1 MRFYG
6 NTIQLTFLH
15 FFGII
20 EVRKQPNLK
29 RGGNVMRNRRAQVSL
44 FDTYKEVTESY
55 ENNKPKLFRQLD
67 ELIEWETFI
76 PARFFGAFHQ
86 KMGRPRVYSLVS
98 FLKMLVLQRIFGY
111 TEDSQLLLTL
121 RHSSEMR
128 DFCELKKVP
137 DAAKITRFKQEF
149 IVYIEEVFDTLV
161 EQTEPICRQMDKE
174 LADCLVFDTTG
185 IESYVA
191 ENNPKFLNGKL
202 SQAKAFAKKNPG
214 YDPYKGVY
222 SLMPDTAL
230 ANSNVKRQY
239 INGHF
244 CNAQKAGI
252 LTNGL
257 GIVRDIALFDEDFKN
272 AHPEMPVDKR
282 EDDPSLDKE
291 IGDAKALLPI
301 LTDFRSSH
309 PSLHYSTFLG
319 DAAFDSY
326 DLYSALLGSYGFQR
340 AVIPLNLRNSAK
352 ALSADVNESGVPLCP
367 ADKTPMLFAGPCG
380 GKNRSKRLKFVC
392 PKSKVVPA
400 EKGTTR
406 KCFCDVQPLHM
417 VAAFTSILMLTNVF
431 TLVLFVTQRSGT
443 DFMPREPLLNVPSI
457 PSRMF
462 LGLMEEKP
470 LILPQQK
477 QIFFLL
483 ALLNFSV
490 CFSLHSFMTC
500 LLLGKFASLLSNF
513 LLQVYIKLAPRALLL
528 FT

>member
-1 MRFYG
+1 
-6 NTIQLTFLH
+6 
-15 FFGII
+15 
-20 EVRKQPNLK
+20 
-29 RGGNVMRNRRAQVSL
+29 MRNKRAQVSL

-55 ENNKPKLFRQLD
+55 KNNKPKLFRQLD

-161 EQTEPICRQMDKE
+161 EQTEPICRQMDEE

-244 CNAQKAGI
+244 CYAQKVGI

-257 GIVRDIALFDEDFKN
+257 GIVRHIDLFDEDFK
-272 AHPEMPVDKR
+272 ATHPEMPIDKR
-282 EDDPSLDKE
+282 EDDPSLVKE
-291 IGDAKALLPI
+291 IGDSKALLPV
-301 LTDFRSSH
+301 LDDFRKAH
-309 PSLHYSTFLG
+309 PLLKFSTFLG
-319 DAAFDSY
+319 DGAFDSY
-326 DLYSALLGSYGFQR
+326 DIYRALLGPYGFQR
-340 AVIPLNLRNSAK
+340 AVIPLNIRNSSK
-352 ALSADVNESGVPLCP
+352 APSADLNDVGIPLCP
-367 ADKTPMLFAGPCG
+367 KDKTPMRLNGSCA
-380 GKNRSKRLKFVC
+380 GKNRSKRFKFVC
-392 PKSKVVPA
+392 PKSKVVQT
-400 EKGTTR
+400 EKGATR
-406 KCFCDVQPLHM
+406 KCFCDSPCTASSYGRCVYIYPDADLRLYPGLLRDSEEWNRLYAKRTA
-417 VAAFTSILMLTNVF
+417 VERSIASFKAV
-431 TLVLFVTQRSGT
+431 
-443 DFMPREPLLNVPSI
+443 
-457 PSRMF
+457 
-462 LGLMEEKP
+462 LGLDGRKTFNTATTKTD
-470 LILPQQK
+470 LFLAGITQLLGV
-477 QIFFLL
+477 LL
-483 ALLNFSV
+483 AAELHDL
-490 CFSLHSFMTC
+490 SL
-500 LLLGKFASLLSNF
+500 ARR
-513 LLQVYIKLAPRALLL
+513 IRKLAA
-528 FT
+528 

>member
-1 MRFYG
+1 
-6 NTIQLTFLH
+6 
-15 FFGII
+15 
-20 EVRKQPNLK
+20 
-29 RGGNVMRNRRAQVSL
+29 MRNRRAQVSL

-185 IESYVA
+185 IESYVS

-239 INGHF
+239 INGF
-244 CNAQKAGI
+244 WW
-252 LTNGL
+252 L
-257 GIVRDIALFDEDFKN
+257 
-272 AHPEMPVDKR
+272 
-282 EDDPSLDKE
+282 
-291 IGDAKALLPI
+291 
-301 LTDFRSSH
+301 
-309 PSLHYSTFLG
+309 
-319 DAAFDSY
+319 
-326 DLYSALLGSYGFQR
+326 
-340 AVIPLNLRNSAK
+340 
-352 ALSADVNESGVPLCP
+352 
-367 ADKTPMLFAGPCG
+367 
-380 GKNRSKRLKFVC
+380 
-392 PKSKVVPA
+392 
-400 EKGTTR
+400 
-406 KCFCDVQPLHM
+406 
-417 VAAFTSILMLTNVF
+417 
-431 TLVLFVTQRSGT
+431 
-443 DFMPREPLLNVPSI
+443 
-457 PSRMF
+457 
-462 LGLMEEKP
+462 
-470 LILPQQK
+470 
-477 QIFFLL
+477 
-483 ALLNFSV
+483 
-490 CFSLHSFMTC
+490 
-500 LLLGKFASLLSNF
+500 
-513 LLQVYIKLAPRALLL
+513 
-528 FT
+528 

>member
-1 MRFYG
+1 
-6 NTIQLTFLH
+6 
-15 FFGII
+15 
-20 EVRKQPNLK
+20 
-29 RGGNVMRNRRAQVSL
+29 MRNKRAQVSL

-161 EQTEPICRQMDKE
+161 EQTEAICRQMDKE

-244 CNAQKAGI
+244 CYAQKAGI

-406 KCFCDVQPLHM
+406 KCFCDSPCTASPYGRCVYIYPDADKRLYPGL
-417 VAAFTSILMLTNVF
+417 VRDSEEWNRLYAKRTAVERSINSFKDVLGIDGRKTSNTS
-431 TLVLFVTQRSGT
+431 TTKADLFLAGITQ
-443 DFMPREPLLNVPSI
+443 LLGV
-457 PSRMF
+457 
-462 LGLMEEKP
+462 
-470 LILPQQK
+470 
-477 QIFFLL
+477 LL
-483 ALLNFSV
+483 ASQLHDM
-490 CFSLHSFMTC
+490 SLAR
-500 LLLGKFASLLSNF
+500 K
-513 LLQVYIKLAPRALLL
+513 IRKLAV
-528 FT
+528 